1 MNRIFTFLR
10 QAVLPVVLG
19 LMAVAGCEKP
29 TIVTEVFTPTLSV
42 SNRASTFKSGEDL
55 RFVVHSNHDTYILR
69 SWSLG
74 SRIVS
79 VKSSPELNVSHRS
92 GSELVLSSPE
102 IAMTHKG
109 KLQVVVEDPKTG
121 IVKTLE
127 ASYTAISV
135 GTFSLEVMT
144 PVVHDGEDLVIRVTA
159 SHPSFE
165 FRSVQSSYVFENIQV
180 GREYSVG
187 PEGYKE
193 FVSRRVTVTEN
204 ARQYVRAVL
213 YDSESD
219 TEFSLEAAFETV
231 KPTVISVSLVYF
243 YGEPVSSIYNGD
255 TVYLRVYDTQ
265 STFVVDDFYSEF
277 GSFLTRG
284 SQYSVNADGYYEAAM
299 RNLRVTDDH
308 AGYILLVLRDPVSGG
323 TYRFS
328 VDYDARVSRSE

>member
-1 MNRIFTFLR
+1 MMVQLFDKVRF
-10 QAVLPVVLG
+10 VVLA
-19 LMAVAGCEKP
+19 LLLVVVVGCEKP
-29 TIVTEVFTPTLSV
+29 TIITETFTPSLELV
-42 SNRASTFKSGEDL
+42 NRASTIKSGEDL
-55 RFVVHSNHDTYILR
+55 KFIVCSNHEAYILR
-69 SWSLG
+69 SWSL
-74 SRIVS
+74 SNRIAS
-79 VKSSPELNVSHRS
+79 VKSSPSLNATYSS
-92 GSELVLSSPE
+92 GSELVLSSLE
-102 IAMTHKG
+102 ISMTHKG

-165 FRSVQSSYVFENIQV
+165 FRSVQSPYVFENIQV

-187 PEGYKE
+187 SEGYKE
-193 FVSRRVTVTEN
+193 FVSRRVSVTEN

-219 TEFSLEAAFETV
+219 TEFSMEAAFETV
-231 KPTVISVSLVYF
+231 KPTVISVSLVDF
-243 YGEPVSSIYNGD
+243 YGEPVSTIYSGD

-284 SQYSVNADGYYEAAM
+284 SQYSVNADGYYEVVM

-323 TYRFS
+323 IFRFS
-328 VDYDARVSRSE
+328 VDYDACVSRL